1 MKSNKLRAKH
11 LFDVKNFYLFVIL
24 VDVAI
29 SDRVFIFLMKTM
41 LLGQTKH
48 KSKTWIGS
56 QKVQQCYVMHLNVS
70 RNVYKYIQ
78 QISE

>member
-29 SDRVFIFLMKTM
+29 SDRVFISLMKTM

-48 KSKTWIGS
+48 KSKTWI
-56 QKVQQCYVMHLNVS
+56 
-70 RNVYKYIQ
+70 
-78 QISE
+78 

>member
-11 LFDVKNFYLFVIL
+11 LFDVKNFFLFVIL

-29 SDRVFIFLMKTM
+29 SDRVFISLMKTM

-48 KSKTWIGS
+48 KSKTW
-56 QKVQQCYVMHLNVS
+56 VS
-70 RNVYKYIQ
+70 ESTTMFRNAFIR
-78 QISE
+78 IT